1 MLEKQVG
8 ELVAVGSNTEGRE
21 TGGTESFLDRA
32 QAHTEENLCVSV
44 SQTKAALP
52 PLCLG
57 ATGQSAAGHPASC
70 EQGCEQSCEQA
81 APRARVVCVP
91 CSRTGLCKDSSRSRT
106 TGAGARVREGQP
118 PIRDK
123 EAYFR
128 AWRIAVFGGDIDP
141 VRAAVDEAVREFS
154 THQPEDD
161 RCLWLT
167 VANAIGYEKFLD
179 LFWEQKSIV
188 DDCKRRG
195 KPLRLPAAAFQKRLN
210 RYTDH
215 NMPEGGAE

>member
-1 MLEKQVG
+1 MLEKQVD

-32 QAHTEENLCVSV
+32 QAHTEENLCVSE

-57 ATGQSAAGHPASC
+57 AAGHPASC

-81 APRARVVCVP
+81 APRARVVGVP

-106 TGAGARVREGQP
+106 TGAGARAREGQP

-123 EAYFR
+123 EAYFK

-141 VRAAVDEAVREFS
+141 VRAAVDEAVYQQIEIS
-154 THQPEDD
+154 S
-161 RCLWLT
+161 
-167 VANAIGYEKFLD
+167 NFLKNG
-179 LFWEQKSIV
+179 LYPGQCFF
-188 DDCKRRG
+188 RG
-195 KPLRLPAAAFQKRLN
+195 DG
-210 RYTDH
+210 T
-215 NMPEGGAE
+215 

>member
-1 MLEKQVG
+1 MLDDEVF
-8 ELVAVGSNTEGRE
+8 EFSSARVFECGSDAKEEMRLGRVDE
-21 TGGTESFLDRA
+21 PSKP
-32 QAHTEENLCVSV
+32 
-44 SQTKAALP
+44 QTHNP
-52 PLCLG
+52 
-57 ATGQSAAGHPASC
+57 ATSTAASC
-70 EQGCEQSCEQA
+70 EQGCEQT
-81 APRARVVCVP
+81 APRARVVGVP

-141 VRAAVDEAVREFS
+141 VRAAVDEAVRAFS
-154 THQPEDD
+154 THQPERD
-161 RCLWLT
+161 RRVWLS
-167 VANAIGYEKFLD
+167 VADAIGYEKFLD

-215 NMPEGGAE
+215 NMPEGGAK